1 MSFNRIVQLLVCL
14 AAWALSGA
22 ALAETYFGVELGSS
36 DAKDFCAQRGS
47 SCDKTGSPWRVF
59 GTNYLT
65 RSFGIEAGY
74 IDLGKTTDRDAVSET
89 KVEVRAGELL
99 ALIAYRARSASI
111 FAKVGG
117 YYAGTKM
124 TLSAPGGATASHTTE
139 SNGGLVYGLGAQVDI
154 SSRFAVRGDWHRYAK
169 VGGTSTGG
177 DTDIDAFL
185 LGIVWKFR

>member
-1 MSFNRIVQLLVCL
+1 MMSFNRIVQGLVCL
-14 AAWALSGA
+14 AAWAFSAA

-36 DAKDFCAQRGS
+36 DAKEWCAQRGS

-59 GTNYLT
+59 GTNYF
-65 RSFGIEAGY
+65 SPNIGIEAGY
-74 IDLGKTTDRDAVSET
+74 IDLGKITDKDAVSDT
-89 KVEVRAGELL
+89 KVEARAGELL

-111 FAKVGG
+111 FAKVGA

-124 TLSAPGGATASHTTE
+124 TVSTGGSASSTTE
-139 SNGGLVYGLGAQVDI
+139 SNGGLVYGLGAQVDV

-169 VGGTSTGG
+169 VGGPTTGG

-185 LGIVWKFR
+185 IGIVWKFR

>member
-1 MSFNRIVQLLVCL
+1 MLFHRIVQSLTALAAIAFSATCL
-14 AAWALSGA
+14 AQTYLGA
-22 ALAETYFGVELGSS
+22 ELGSS
-36 DAKDFCAQRGS
+36 DAKEWCSQRGS

-59 GTNYLT
+59 GTSYLT
-65 RSFGIEAGY
+65 PNFGVEAGY
-74 IDLGKTTDRDAVSET
+74 IDLGKATDRDAVSDT
-89 KVEVRAGELL
+89 KVEARAGELL
-99 ALIAYRARSASI
+99 ALIAYRARSVSI
-111 FAKVGG
+111 FGKVGG

-124 TLSAPGGATASHTTE
+124 TVSTGGSASTTTE

-169 VGGTSTGG
+169 VGGPTTGG

>member
-1 MSFNRIVQLLVCL
+1 MMFHRVVQSLAYL
-14 AAWALSGA
+14 AACAFSTA

-36 DAKDFCAQRGS
+36 DAKEWCSQRGS

-59 GTNYLT
+59 GTNYFT
-65 RSFGIEAGY
+65 PNIGIEAGY
-74 IDLGKTTDRDAVSET
+74 IDLGHITDKDAVSDT
-89 KVEVRAGELL
+89 KVEARAGELL
-99 ALIAYRARSASI
+99 ALIAYRTRSASI

-124 TLSAPGGATASHTTE
+124 TVSTGGTNNGTTE

-169 VGGTSTGG
+169 VGGPTTGG
-177 DTDIDAFL
+177 DTDIDTFL

>member
-1 MSFNRIVQLLVCL
+1 MKIKRMAGVMGLL
-14 AAWALSGA
+14 AGAALSA
-22 ALAETYFGVELGSS
+22 PALAETYFGVELGSS
-36 DAKDFCAQRGS
+36 DAKEWCSQRGS

-59 GTNYLT
+59 GTNYF
-65 RSFGIEAGY
+65 SPNIGVEAGY
-74 IDLGKTTDRDAVSET
+74 IDLGKATDRDAVSDT
-89 KVEVRAGELL
+89 KVEARAGELM
-99 ALIAYRARSASI
+99 ALIAYRTRSAQI

-124 TLSAPGGATASHTTE
+124 TVNAGGANNRTTE
-139 SNGGLVYGLGAQVDI
+139 SNGGLVYGLGAQIDF

-169 VGGTSTGG
+169 VGGPTTGG

>member
-14 AAWALSGA
+14 AASACSGA
-22 ALAETYFGVELGSS
+22 ALAETYFGVELGGS
-36 DAKDFCAQRGS
+36 DAKEWCSERGS

-65 RSFGIEAGY
+65 RNIGIEAGY
-74 IDLGKTTDRDAVSET
+74 IDLGRITDNVAGSDVKLEP
-89 KVEVRAGELL
+89 KAGELL
-99 ALIAYRARSASI
+99 ALFAYRTRSASI

-124 TLSAPGGATASHTTE
+124 TVSAGGSSSQTTE
-139 SNGGLVYGLGAQVDI
+139 SNGGLVYGLGAQVDV

-169 VGGTSTGG
+169 VGGPSTGG
-177 DTDIDAFL
+177 ETDIDAFL

>member
-1 MSFNRIVQLLVCL
+1 MTMKRVAGMIALLAG
-14 AAWALSGA
+14 AAFSGA

-65 RSFGIEAGY
+65 RNVGIEAGY
-74 IDLGKTTDRDAVSET
+74 IDLGKTTDRDAVSDT
-89 KVEVRAGELL
+89 KIEARAGELL

-124 TLSAPGGATASHTTE
+124 TVSTAGGASALHTTE
-139 SNGGLVYGLGAQVDI
+139 SNGGLVYGLGAQVDL

-177 DTDIDAFL
+177 DTDIDALL